1 MSKLSGKRA
10 LVTGSSRGIGAG
22 SAIELAR
29 AGCDVVVNYFRNAEE
44 AEAVCKTCRDFG
56 VQATAIQAD
65 VGLQEDVERLV
76 DEAWKVYDGFDIVVS
91 NAAYSDRELFY
102 QANLDGFRR
111 TIDVTMWGPFYLLRA
126 ASLKLIEAGNGG
138 SIVIVS
144 SPHAVQAM
152 PGAMAYNM
160 AKAAIDQMARTAA
173 VELAEYRIRVN
184 ILHPGWIDTP
194 GERKFF
200 AEKTL
205 QEKGA
210 ELPWG
215 RLGQPEEIGRGVVF
229 LSDPTNEYIT
239 GSTLTID
246 GGINCRGVICFASKR
261 NRMPTSRCVVIMN

>member
-1 MSKLSGKRA
+1 MSNLSGKRA
-10 LVTGSSRGIGAG
+10 LISGASRGIGSAA
-22 SAIELAR
+22 AIELAR
-29 AGCDVVVNYFRNAEE
+29 AGADVVINYFSNADE
-44 AEAVCKTCRDFG
+44 AEATCKRCREFG
-56 VQATAIQAD
+56 VRAESIQAD
-65 VGLQEDVERLV
+65 TGEQADCERLV
-76 DEAWKVYDGFDIVVS
+76 AEAWDRMGGLEIVVS

-102 QANLDGFRR
+102 RANLDGFRR

-126 ASLKLIEAGNGG
+126 ASLKMIDAGTQG

-173 VELAEYRIRVN
+173 VELAQHRIRVN

-200 AEKTL
+200 SEQTL

-215 RLGQPEEIGRGVVF
+215 RLGQPQEIGRGIVF
-229 LSDPTNEYIT
+229 LSDPASEYVT

-246 GGINCRGVICFASKR
+246 GGIQLPWRDMFRIDEKPQSV
-261 NRMPTSRCVVIMN
+261 

>member
-1 MSKLSGKRA
+1 M
-10 LVTGSSRGIGAG
+10 
-22 SAIELAR
+22 
-29 AGCDVVVNYFRNAEE
+29 
-44 AEAVCKTCRDFG
+44 
-56 VQATAIQAD
+56 
-65 VGLQEDVERLV
+65 
-76 DEAWKVYDGFDIVVS
+76 YDGFDIVVS

-160 AKAAIDQMARTAA
+160 AKASIDQMARTAA

-246 GGINCRGVICFASKR
+246 GGIQLPWRDMFRVKEKPDAN
-261 NRMPTSRCVVIMN
+261 